1 MPQSSPSAATT
12 ASDMD
17 KNSGSSSSSASSG
30 SSKGQQPPRSASAGP
45 AGESKPKSDGKNSS
59 GSKRYNRKREPSYP
73 KNESFSNQSRRSNSQ
88 KSKTFN
94 KMPPQRGGGSSKLFS
109 SSFNGGRRDEV
120 AEAQRAE
127 FSPAQFSGPKKIN
140 LNHLLNFTFEPRG
153 HAGHF
158 EGSGH
163 GSWGKRN
170 KWGHKP
176 FNKELFLQANC
187 QFVVS
192 EEQDY
197 TAHFADP
204 DTLVNWDFV
213 EQVRIC
219 SHEVPSC
226 PICLYPPTAAKI
238 TRCGHIFCW
247 ACILHYLSLSEKTW
261 SKCPIC
267 YSSVHK
273 KDLKSVVAT
282 ESRQYVVGD
291 TITMQ
296 LMKREK
302 GVLVAL
308 PKSKWMNVDHPIRLG
323 DEQHSQYS
331 KLLLASKEQVLQR
344 VVLEEKVALEQ
355 QLAEEKHTPES
366 CFIEAAIQEL
376 KTREEALSGLA
387 ESRGEVTG
395 VMAAL
400 EQLVLMAPLAKE
412 SAFQARKSLFQQGVL
427 EYLSA
432 FDEETTEVCSL
443 DSPSRPLALPLVE
456 EEEAV
461 SEPEPEGLTEAC
473 DYSELA
479 DDSLGEGTIC
489 IESSQ
494 QEPITKPGFTHLS
507 SSPCYYFYQAE
518 DGQHMFL
525 HPVNVRCLV
534 REYGSLEQS
543 PEKISATVVEIA
555 GYSMSEDVRQRHRYL
570 SHLPLT
576 CEFSICEL
584 ALQPPLV
591 SKETLEIFSDDIEK
605 RKRQRQKKAR
615 EERRRER
622 RIEMEE
628 NKKQGKNLQQFPAFN
643 SYTCSSNSALG
654 PTSTEGRGA
663 LSLSP
668 LSRSPG
674 SHADFLLTP
683 LSPTAGQ
690 GSPSFCVG
698 SLEEDSP
705 FPSFAQMLRVGKAK
719 ADAWPKTAPKKDE
732 NSLVPPAPVDSDGE
746 SDNSDR
752 VPVPSFQNSFSQAIE
767 AAFMKLDTPATS
779 DPLSEDR
786 GGKKRKKQKQKLL
799 FSTSVVY
806 TK

>member
-1 MPQSSPSAATT
+1 MPQSSPSAAAT

-73 KNESFSNQSRRSNSQ
+73 KNENFINQSRRSTSQ

-94 KMPPQRGGGSSKLFS
+94 KMPPQRGGGSSNKLFS
-109 SSFNGGRRDEV
+109 SSCNGGRRDEV

-153 HAGHF
+153 QAGHF

-192 EEQDY
+192 EDQDY
-197 TAHFADP
+197 AVHFADP

-282 ESRQYVVGD
+282 ESHQYVVGD

-308 PKSKWMNVDHPIRLG
+308 PKSKWMNVEHPIHLG

-331 KLLLASKEQVLQR
+331 KLLLASKEQVLHR
-344 VVLEEKVALEQ
+344 VVQEEKAALEQ

-387 ESRGEVTG
+387 ESRGEVAG
-395 VMAAL
+395 VVAAL

-412 SAFQARKSLFQQGVL
+412 SVFQPRKGML

-443 DSPSRPLALPLVE
+443 GSPPCRLALPLVE
-456 EEEAV
+456 EEEAA
-461 SEPEPEGLTEAC
+461 SEPEPEGLSEAC
-473 DYSELA
+473 EDSGLA
-479 DDSLGEGTIC
+479 EDNLGEGTIC
-489 IESSQ
+489 TESSQ
-494 QEPITKPGFTHLS
+494 QELVTKPSITHLS

-543 PEKISATVVEIA
+543 PEKISATVVEIV

-628 NKKQGKNLQQFPAFN
+628 NKKQGK
-643 SYTCSSNSALG
+643 Y
-654 PTSTEGRGA
+654 
-663 LSLSP
+663 
-668 LSRSPG
+668 
-674 SHADFLLTP
+674 FLLTP
-683 LSPTAGQ
+683 LSSTASQ
-690 GSPSFCVG
+690 GSSSFCVG

-705 FPSFAQMLRVGKAK
+705 FPSFAQMLRIGKAK
-719 ADAWPKTAPKKDE
+719 PDVWPKTAPKKDE
-732 NSLVPPAPVDSDGE
+732 NSLGPPAPVDSDGE

-779 DPLSEDR
+779 DPLSEEK

-799 FSTSVVY
+799 FSTSVVH

>member
-1 MPQSSPSAATT
+1 MLQSSPSAAAT

-30 SSKGQQPPRSASAGP
+30 SSKGQQPTRSASAGP

-73 KNESFSNQSRRSNSQ
+73 KNENFINQSRRSNSQ

-94 KMPPQRGGGSSKLFS
+94 KMPPQRGGGSSNKLFS

-153 HAGHF
+153 QAGHF

-192 EEQDY
+192 EDQDY
-197 TAHFADP
+197 TVHFADP

-282 ESRQYVVGD
+282 ESHQYVVGD

-308 PKSKWMNVDHPIRLG
+308 PKSKWMNVEHPIHLG

-331 KLLLASKEQVLQR
+331 KLLLASKEQVLHR
-344 VVLEEKVALEQ
+344 VVQEEKAALEQ

-387 ESRGEVTG
+387 ESSREVAG
-395 VMAAL
+395 VVAAL

-412 SAFQARKSLFQQGVL
+412 SVFQPRKGML

-443 DSPSRPLALPLVE
+443 GSPPRPLALPLVE

-461 SEPEPEGLTEAC
+461 SEPEPEGSSEAC
-473 DYSELA
+473 EDLELA
-479 DDSLGEGTIC
+479 EDNLGEGTIC
-489 IESSQ
+489 TESSQ
-494 QEPITKPGFTHLS
+494 QEPVTKPSITHLS
-507 SSPCYYFYQAE
+507 SSPCYYFYQDHLSSAE

-628 NKKQGKNLQQFPAFN
+628 NKKQGK
-643 SYTCSSNSALG
+643 Y
-654 PTSTEGRGA
+654 
-663 LSLSP
+663 
-668 LSRSPG
+668 
-674 SHADFLLTP
+674 FLLTP
-683 LSPTAGQ
+683 LSPTASQ
-690 GSPSFCVG
+690 GSSSFCVG

-705 FPSFAQMLRVGKAK
+705 FPSFAQMLRIGKAK
-719 ADAWPKTAPKKDE
+719 ADVWPKTAPKKGE
-732 NSLVPPAPVDSDGE
+732 NSLGPPAPVDSDGE

-779 DPLSEDR
+779 DPLSEEK

-799 FSTSVVY
+799 FSTSVVH

>member
-1 MPQSSPSAATT
+1 MPQSSPNAAAT

-17 KNSGSSSSSASSG
+17 KNSGSNSSSASSG
-30 SSKGQQPPRSASAGP
+30 SSKGQQPPRAASAGP
-45 AGESKPKSDGKNSS
+45 AGESKPKTDGKSS
-59 GSKRYNRKREPSYP
+59 NGSKRYNRKREPSYP
-73 KNESFSNQSRRSNSQ
+73 KNENFSNQSRRSNSQ

-94 KMPPQRGGGSSKLFS
+94 KMPPQRGGGSSKPFS

-153 HAGHF
+153 QAGHF

-163 GSWGKRN
+163 GSWGRRN

-192 EEQDY
+192 EDQDY

-308 PKSKWMNVDHPIRLG
+308 PKSKWMNVDHPIHLG

-331 KLLLASKEQVLQR
+331 KLLLASKEQVLHR
-344 VVLEEKVALEQ
+344 VVLEEKAALER

-387 ESRGEVTG
+387 ESRGEVPG
-395 VMAAL
+395 VVAAL

-412 SAFQARKSLFQQGVL
+412 SVFQPRKGVL

-432 FDEETTEVCSL
+432 FEEETTEVCSL
-443 DSPSRPLALPLVE
+443 GSALPLVE

-461 SEPEPEGLTEAC
+461 SEPETC
-473 DYSELA
+473 DDLELA
-479 DDSLGEGTIC
+479 EDNLGEGTVC
-489 IESSQ
+489 NESSQ
-494 QEPITKPGFTHLS
+494 QEPVTKPGFTHLS

-525 HPVNVRCLV
+525 HPINVRCLV
-534 REYGSLEQS
+534 REYGSLERS

-576 CEFSICEL
+576 CEFSLCEL
-584 ALQPPLV
+584 ALQPPVV
-591 SKETLEIFSDDIEK
+591 SKETLEMFSDDIEK

-628 NKKQGKNLQQFPAFN
+628 NKKQGK
-643 SYTCSSNSALG
+643 Y
-654 PTSTEGRGA
+654 
-663 LSLSP
+663 
-668 LSRSPG
+668 
-674 SHADFLLTP
+674 FLLTP
-683 LSPTAGQ
+683 LSPTASM

-719 ADAWPKTAPKKDE
+719 ADVWPKTAPKKDE
-732 NSLVPPAPVDSDGE
+732 NTLVPPAPVDSDGE

-767 AAFMKLDTPATS
+767 AAFMKLDAPATS
-779 DPLSEDR
+779 DPLSEEK

-799 FSTSVVY
+799 FSTSVVH

>member
-1 MPQSSPSAATT
+1 MPQSSPSAAAT

-30 SSKGQQPPRSASAGP
+30 SSKGQQPTRSASAGP

-73 KNESFSNQSRRSNSQ
+73 KNENFINQSRRSNSQ

-94 KMPPQRGGGSSKLFS
+94 KMPPQRGGGSSNKLFS

-153 HAGHF
+153 QAGHF

-192 EEQDY
+192 EDQDY
-197 TAHFADP
+197 TVHFADP

-282 ESRQYVVGD
+282 ESHQYVVGD

-296 LMKREK
+296 LMKRQK

-308 PKSKWMNVDHPIRLG
+308 PKSKWMNVEHPIHLG

-331 KLLLASKEQVLQR
+331 KLLLASKEQVLHR
-344 VVLEEKVALEQ
+344 VVQEEKAALEQ

-387 ESRGEVTG
+387 ESSGEVAG
-395 VMAAL
+395 VVAAL

-412 SAFQARKSLFQQGVL
+412 SVFQPRKGML

-443 DSPSRPLALPLVE
+443 GSPPCPLALPLVE

-461 SEPEPEGLTEAC
+461 SEPEPEGLSEAC
-473 DYSELA
+473 EDLELA
-479 DDSLGEGTIC
+479 EDNLGEGTIC
-489 IESSQ
+489 TESSQ
-494 QEPITKPGFTHLS
+494 QEPVTKPSITHLS

-628 NKKQGKNLQQFPAFN
+628 NKKQGK
-643 SYTCSSNSALG
+643 Y
-654 PTSTEGRGA
+654 
-663 LSLSP
+663 
-668 LSRSPG
+668 
-674 SHADFLLTP
+674 FLLTP
-683 LSPTAGQ
+683 LSPTASQ
-690 GSPSFCVG
+690 GSSSFCVG

-705 FPSFAQMLRVGKAK
+705 FPSFAQMLRIGKAK
-719 ADAWPKTAPKKDE
+719 ADVWPKTAPKKGE
-732 NSLVPPAPVDSDGE
+732 NSLGPPAPVDSDGE

-779 DPLSEDR
+779 DPLSEEK

-799 FSTSVVY
+799 FSTSVVH

>member
-1 MPQSSPSAATT
+1 MPQSSPNAAAT

-59 GSKRYNRKREPSYP
+59 GSKRFNRKREPSYP
-73 KNESFSNQSRRSNSQ
+73 KNENFSNQSRRSNSQ

-94 KMPPQRGGGSSKLFS
+94 KMPPQRGGGSSKVFS

-153 HAGHF
+153 QAGHF

-192 EEQDY
+192 EDQDY
-197 TAHFADP
+197 TVHFADP

-302 GVLVAL
+302 GVLLAL
-308 PKSKWMNVDHPIRLG
+308 PKSKWMNVDHPIHLG

-331 KLLLASKEQVLQR
+331 KLLLASKEQVLHR
-344 VVLEEKVALEQ
+344 VVQEEKVALEQ

-376 KTREEALSGLA
+376 KTREEALSGLT
-387 ESRGEVTG
+387 ESRREVLG
-395 VMAAL
+395 VVPAL

-412 SAFQARKSLFQQGVL
+412 SVFQPRKGVL

-432 FDEETTEVCSL
+432 FDEMTTEVCSL
-443 DSPSRPLALPLVE
+443 GPPRPLALPLVE

-461 SEPEPEGLTEAC
+461 SEPEPEAR
-473 DYSELA
+473 DDSELA

-489 IESSQ
+489 TESSQ
-494 QEPITKPGFTHLS
+494 QEPVTKPGFTHPS

-543 PEKISATVVEIA
+543 PEKISAVVVEIA

-584 ALQPPLV
+584 ALQPPVV

-628 NKKQGKNLQQFPAFN
+628 NKKQGKYPEVHIPLENLQQFPAFN
-643 SYTCSSNSALG
+643 SYTCTSDSALG
-654 PTSTEGRGA
+654 PTSTEGHGA

-674 SHADFLLTP
+674 SQADFLLTP
-683 LSPTAGQ
+683 LSPTASQ

-719 ADAWPKTAPKKDE
+719 ADVWPKTAPKKE
-732 NSLVPPAPVDSDGE
+732 E
-746 SDNSDR
+746 
-752 VPVPSFQNSFSQAIE
+752 
-767 AAFMKLDTPATS
+767 K
-779 DPLSEDR
+779 

-799 FSTSVVY
+799 FSTSVVH

>member
-1 MPQSSPSAATT
+1 MPQSSPSAAAT

-30 SSKGQQPPRSASAGP
+30 SSKGQQPTRSASAGP

-73 KNESFSNQSRRSNSQ
+73 KNENFINQSRRSNSQ

-94 KMPPQRGGGSSKLFS
+94 KMPPQRGGGSSNKLFS

-153 HAGHF
+153 QAGHF

-192 EEQDY
+192 EDQDY
-197 TAHFADP
+197 TVHFADP

-282 ESRQYVVGD
+282 ESHQYVVGD

-296 LMKREK
+296 LMKRQK

-308 PKSKWMNVDHPIRLG
+308 PKSKWMNVEHPIHLG

-331 KLLLASKEQVLQR
+331 KLLLASKEQVLHR
-344 VVLEEKVALEQ
+344 VVQEEKAALEQ

-387 ESRGEVTG
+387 ESSGEVAG
-395 VMAAL
+395 VVAAL

-412 SAFQARKSLFQQGVL
+412 SVFQPRKGML

-443 DSPSRPLALPLVE
+443 GSPPRPLALPLVE

-461 SEPEPEGLTEAC
+461 SEPEPEGLSEAC
-473 DYSELA
+473 EDLELA
-479 DDSLGEGTIC
+479 EDNLGEGTIC
-489 IESSQ
+489 TESSQ
-494 QEPITKPGFTHLS
+494 QERVTKPSITHLS

-591 SKETLEIFSDDIEK
+591 SKETLGIFSDDIEK

-628 NKKQGKNLQQFPAFN
+628 NKKQGK
-643 SYTCSSNSALG
+643 Y
-654 PTSTEGRGA
+654 
-663 LSLSP
+663 
-668 LSRSPG
+668 
-674 SHADFLLTP
+674 FLLTP
-683 LSPTAGQ
+683 LSPTASQ
-690 GSPSFCVG
+690 GSSSFCVG

-705 FPSFAQMLRVGKAK
+705 FPSFAQMLRIGKAK
-719 ADAWPKTAPKKDE
+719 ADVWPKTAPKKGE
-732 NSLVPPAPVDSDGE
+732 NSLGPPAPVDSDGE

-779 DPLSEDR
+779 DPLSEEK

-799 FSTSVVY
+799 FSTSVVH

>member
-1 MPQSSPSAATT
+1 MPLSSPNAAAT

-17 KNSGSSSSSASSG
+17 KNSGSNSSSACSG

-73 KNESFSNQSRRSNSQ
+73 KNESFSNQSRRSSSQ

-94 KMPPQRGGGSSKLFS
+94 KMPPQRGGGSTKLFS
-109 SSFNGGRRDEV
+109 SSFNGGRRDE
-120 AEAQRAE
+120 
-127 FSPAQFSGPKKIN
+127 
-140 LNHLLNFTFEPRG
+140 
-153 HAGHF
+153 
-158 EGSGH
+158 
-163 GSWGKRN
+163 
-170 KWGHKP
+170 
-176 FNKELFLQANC
+176 
-187 QFVVS
+187 
-192 EEQDY
+192 
-197 TAHFADP
+197 
-204 DTLVNWDFV
+204 
-213 EQVRIC
+213 RIC

-247 ACILHYLSLSEKTW
+247 ACILHYLSLSEKAW

-308 PKSKWMNVDHPIRLG
+308 PKSKWMNVDHPIHLG

-331 KLLLASKEQVLQR
+331 KLLLATKEQVLHR

-355 QLAEEKHTPES
+355 QLAEEKHTSES

-387 ESRGEVTG
+387 GSRGEVTG
-395 VMAAL
+395 DVSAL

-412 SAFQARKSLFQQGVL
+412 SVFQPRKGVL

-432 FDEETTEVCSL
+432 FDEETTKVCSL
-443 DSPSRPLALPLVE
+443 DAPSGPLALPLVE
-456 EEEAV
+456 EEEVV
-461 SEPEPEGLTEAC
+461 SEPEAEGLPGAC
-473 DYSELA
+473 DDLELA
-479 DDSLGEGTIC
+479 NDNLKEGTIC

-534 REYGSLEQS
+534 REYGSLEKS

-584 ALQPPLV
+584 ALQPPVV
-591 SKETLEIFSDDIEK
+591 SKETLEMFSDDIEK

-628 NKKQGKNLQQFPAFN
+628 NKKQGK
-643 SYTCSSNSALG
+643 Y
-654 PTSTEGRGA
+654 
-663 LSLSP
+663 
-668 LSRSPG
+668 
-674 SHADFLLTP
+674 FLLTP
-683 LSPTAGQ
+683 LSPTASQ

-719 ADAWPKTAPKKDE
+719 ADVWPKTAPKKDE

-779 DPLSEDR
+779 DPLSEEK

-799 FSTSVVY
+799 FSTSIVH

>member
-1 MPQSSPSAATT
+1 MPQSSPSAAAT

-59 GSKRYNRKREPSYP
+59 GAKRYNRKREPSYP
-73 KNESFSNQSRRSNSQ
+73 KNENFINQSRRSNSQ

-94 KMPPQRGGGSSKLFS
+94 KMPPQRGGGSSNKLFS

-153 HAGHF
+153 QAGHF

-163 GSWGKRN
+163 GSWGRRN

-192 EEQDY
+192 EDQDY
-197 TAHFADP
+197 TVHFADP

-282 ESRQYVVGD
+282 ESHQYVVGD

-308 PKSKWMNVDHPIRLG
+308 PKSKWMNVEHPIHLG

-331 KLLLASKEQVLQR
+331 KLLLASKEQVLHR
-344 VVLEEKVALEQ
+344 VVQEEKAALEQ

-387 ESRGEVTG
+387 ESRGEVAG
-395 VMAAL
+395 VVAAL

-412 SAFQARKSLFQQGVL
+412 SVFQPRKGML

-432 FDEETTEVCSL
+432 FDEETTGVCSL
-443 DSPSRPLALPLVE
+443 GSPPRPLALPLVE

-461 SEPEPEGLTEAC
+461 SEPEPEGLSEAC
-473 DYSELA
+473 EDSELA
-479 DDSLGEGTIC
+479 EDNLGEGTIC
-489 IESSQ
+489 TESSQ
-494 QEPITKPGFTHLS
+494 QEPVTKPSITRLS

-591 SKETLEIFSDDIEK
+591 SKETLELFSDDIEK

-628 NKKQGKNLQQFPAFN
+628 NKRQGK
-643 SYTCSSNSALG
+643 Y
-654 PTSTEGRGA
+654 
-663 LSLSP
+663 
-668 LSRSPG
+668 
-674 SHADFLLTP
+674 FLLTP
-683 LSPTAGQ
+683 LSPTASQ
-690 GSPSFCVG
+690 GSSSFCVG

-705 FPSFAQMLRVGKAK
+705 FPSFAQMLRIGKAK
-719 ADAWPKTAPKKDE
+719 ADVWPKTAPKKDE
-732 NSLVPPAPVDSDGE
+732 NSLGPPAPVDSDGE

-779 DPLSEDR
+779 DPLSEEK

-799 FSTSVVY
+799 FSTSVVH

>member
-1 MPQSSPSAATT
+1 MPQSSPNAAAT

-45 AGESKPKSDGKNSS
+45 AGESKPKSGVDYIIN
-59 GSKRYNRKREPSYP
+59 P
-73 KNESFSNQSRRSNSQ
+73 K
-88 KSKTFN
+88 
-94 KMPPQRGGGSSKLFS
+94 
-109 SSFNGGRRDEV
+109 V

-153 HAGHF
+153 QAGHF

-192 EEQDY
+192 EDQDY
-197 TAHFADP
+197 TVHFADP

-302 GVLVAL
+302 GVLLAL
-308 PKSKWMNVDHPIRLG
+308 PKSKWMNVDHPIHLG

-331 KLLLASKEQVLQR
+331 KLLLASKEQVLHR
-344 VVLEEKVALEQ
+344 VVQEEKIALEQ

-387 ESRGEVTG
+387 ESRGEVLS
-395 VMAAL
+395 VVPAL

-412 SAFQARKSLFQQGVL
+412 SVFQPRKGVL
-427 EYLSA
+427 DYLSA

-443 DSPSRPLALPLVE
+443 GSPRPLALPLVE

-461 SEPEPEGLTEAC
+461 SEPEPEAC
-473 DYSELA
+473 DDSELA

-489 IESSQ
+489 TESSQ

-507 SSPCYYFYQAE
+507 GSPCYYFYQAE

-543 PEKISATVVEIA
+543 PEKISAVVVEIA

-584 ALQPPLV
+584 ALQPPVV

-628 NKKQGKNLQQFPAFN
+628 NKKQGKYPEVHIPLENLQQFPAFN
-643 SYTCSSNSALG
+643 SYTCTSDSALG
-654 PTSTEGRGA
+654 PTSTEGHGA

-674 SHADFLLTP
+674 SQADFLLTP
-683 LSPTAGQ
+683 LSPTASQ

-719 ADAWPKTAPKKDE
+719 ADVWPKTAPKKDE
-732 NSLVPPAPVDSDGE
+732 NSLVPPVDSDGE

-779 DPLSEDR
+779 DPLSEEK

-799 FSTSVVY
+799 FSTSVVH

>member
-1 MPQSSPSAATT
+1 MLQSSPSAAAT

-30 SSKGQQPPRSASAGP
+30 SSKGQQPTRSASAGP

-73 KNESFSNQSRRSNSQ
+73 KNENFINQSRRSNSQ

-94 KMPPQRGGGSSKLFS
+94 KMPPQRGGGSSNKLFS

-153 HAGHF
+153 QAGHF

-192 EEQDY
+192 EDQDY
-197 TAHFADP
+197 TVHFADP

-282 ESRQYVVGD
+282 ESHQYVVGD

-308 PKSKWMNVDHPIRLG
+308 PKSKWMNVEHPIHLG

-331 KLLLASKEQVLQR
+331 KLLLASKEQVLHR
-344 VVLEEKVALEQ
+344 VVQEEKAALEQ

-387 ESRGEVTG
+387 ESSREVAG
-395 VMAAL
+395 VVAAL

-412 SAFQARKSLFQQGVL
+412 SVFQPRKGML

-443 DSPSRPLALPLVE
+443 GSPPRPLALPLVE

-461 SEPEPEGLTEAC
+461 SEPEPEGSSEAC
-473 DYSELA
+473 EDLELA
-479 DDSLGEGTIC
+479 EDSLGEGTIC
-489 IESSQ
+489 TESSQ
-494 QEPITKPGFTHLS
+494 QEPVTKPSITHLS

-628 NKKQGKNLQQFPAFN
+628 NKKQGK
-643 SYTCSSNSALG
+643 Y
-654 PTSTEGRGA
+654 
-663 LSLSP
+663 
-668 LSRSPG
+668 
-674 SHADFLLTP
+674 FLLTP
-683 LSPTAGQ
+683 LSPTASQ
-690 GSPSFCVG
+690 GSSSFCVG

-705 FPSFAQMLRVGKAK
+705 FPSFAQMLRIGKAK
-719 ADAWPKTAPKKDE
+719 ADVWPKTAPKKGE
-732 NSLVPPAPVDSDGE
+732 NSLGPPAPVDSDGE

-779 DPLSEDR
+779 DPLSEEK

-799 FSTSVVY
+799 FSTSVVH

>member
-1 MPQSSPSAATT
+1 MPQSSPNAAAT

-17 KNSGSSSSSASSG
+17 KNSGSNSSSASSG

-45 AGESKPKSDGKNSS
+45 AGESKPKSDGKNSN

-73 KNESFSNQSRRSNSQ
+73 KNENFSNQSRRSNSQ

-109 SSFNGGRRDEV
+109 SSFNGGRRDELK
-120 AEAQRAE
+120 EE
-127 FSPAQFSGPKKIN
+127 N
-140 LNHLLNFTFEPRG
+140 
-153 HAGHF
+153 
-158 EGSGH
+158 
-163 GSWGKRN
+163 KREKN
-170 KWGHKP
+170 S
-176 FNKELFLQANC
+176 C

-192 EEQDY
+192 EDQDY

-291 TITMQ
+291 NITMQ

-308 PKSKWMNVDHPIRLG
+308 PKSKWMNVDHPIHLG

-412 SAFQARKSLFQQGVL
+412 SVFQPRKGML

-432 FDEETTEVCSL
+432 FNEETTEVCSL
-443 DSPSRPLALPLVE
+443 DSHPLALPLVE
-456 EEEAV
+456 EEEGV
-461 SEPEPEGLTEAC
+461 SEPEPEGLSETC
-473 DYSELA
+473 DDSELA
-479 DDSLGEGTIC
+479 DDSLGERTIC
-489 IESSQ
+489 TEAGQ

-584 ALQPPLV
+584 ALQPPVV

-628 NKKQGKNLQQFPAFN
+628 NKKQGKYPEVHIPLENLQQFPAFN
-643 SYTCSSNSALG
+643 SYTCSSDHALG
-654 PTSTEGRGA
+654 PTSTEGQGA

-674 SHADFLLTP
+674 SHTDFLLTP

-719 ADAWPKTAPKKDE
+719 ADVWPKTAPKKDE

-767 AAFMKLDTPATS
+767 AAFMKLDTPSTS
-779 DPLSEDR
+779 DPLSEEK

-799 FSTSVVY
+799 FSTSVVH

>member
-1 MPQSSPSAATT
+1 MPQSSPNAAAT

-17 KNSGSSSSSASSG
+17 KNSGSNNSSASSG
-30 SSKGQQPPRSASAGP
+30 SSKGNSRP
-45 AGESKPKSDGKNSS
+45 APILILLCFLFSDGKNSN

-73 KNESFSNQSRRSNSQ
+73 KNENFSNQSRRSNAQ

-153 HAGHF
+153 QAGHF

-192 EEQDY
+192 EDQDY

-308 PKSKWMNVDHPIRLG
+308 PKSKWMNVDHPIHLG

-331 KLLLASKEQVLQR
+331 KLLLASKEQVLHR
-344 VVLEEKVALEQ
+344 VVLEEKVALER

-387 ESRGEVTG
+387 ESRKEVPG
-395 VMAAL
+395 VVSAL

-412 SAFQARKSLFQQGVL
+412 PVFRPRKQGVL

-432 FDEETTEVCSL
+432 FDEETVEVCSV
-443 DSPSRPLALPLVE
+443 DSPRPLALPLVE
-456 EEEAV
+456 EEEVV
-461 SEPEPEGLTEAC
+461 SEPEPE
-473 DYSELA
+473 A
-479 DDSLGEGTIC
+479 DDNLGEGTIC
-489 IESSQ
+489 IETSQ
-494 QEPITKPGFTHLS
+494 QEPVTKPGFTHLS

-525 HPVNVRCLV
+525 HPINVRCLV

-576 CEFSICEL
+576 CEFSLCEL
-584 ALQPPLV
+584 ALQPPVV
-591 SKETLEIFSDDIEK
+591 SKETLEMFSDDIEK

-628 NKKQGKNLQQFPAFN
+628 NKKQGKYPEVHIPLENLQQFPAFN
-643 SYTCSSNSALG
+643 SYTCSSDSALG
-654 PTSTEGRGA
+654 PTSTEGHGS
-663 LSLSP
+663 LSLST

-683 LSPTAGQ
+683 LSPTASQ

-719 ADAWPKTAPKKDE
+719 ADVWPKTALKKDE

-779 DPLSEDR
+779 DPLSEEK

-799 FSTSVVY
+799 FSTSVVH

>member
-1 MPQSSPSAATT
+1 MPQSSPSAAAT

-59 GSKRYNRKREPSYP
+59 GSKRFNRKREPSYP
-73 KNESFSNQSRRSNSQ
+73 KNENFSNQARRSNSQ

-94 KMPPQRGGGSSKLFS
+94 KMPPQRGGGSSKVFS

-153 HAGHF
+153 QAGHF
-158 EGSGH
+158 ESSGH

-192 EEQDY
+192 EDQDY
-197 TAHFADP
+197 TVHFADP
-204 DTLVNWDFV
+204 DILVNWDFV

-302 GVLVAL
+302 GVLLAL
-308 PKSKWMNVDHPIRLG
+308 PKSKWMNVDHPIHLG

-331 KLLLASKEQVLQR
+331 KLLLASKEQVLRR
-344 VVLEEKVALEQ
+344 VVREEKVALEQ

-376 KTREEALSGLA
+376 KTREEALSGLT
-387 ESRGEVTG
+387 ESGREVPG
-395 VMAAL
+395 VVPAL

-412 SAFQARKSLFQQGVL
+412 SAFQPRKGVL

-443 DSPSRPLALPLVE
+443 GSPRPLALPLVE

-461 SEPEPEGLTEAC
+461 SDPEPEAC
-473 DYSELA
+473 DDSELA

-489 IESSQ
+489 PESSQ

-543 PEKISATVVEIA
+543 PEKISAVVVEIA

-584 ALQPPLV
+584 ALQPPVV
-591 SKETLEIFSDDIEK
+591 SKETLEIFSDPEVHIPLE
-605 RKRQRQKKAR
+605 
-615 EERRRER
+615 
-622 RIEMEE
+622 
-628 NKKQGKNLQQFPAFN
+628 NLQQFPAFN
-643 SYTCSSNSALG
+643 SYTCTSGSALG
-654 PTSTEGRGA
+654 PTSTEGHGA

-674 SHADFLLTP
+674 SQADFLLTP
-683 LSPTAGQ
+683 LSPTASQ

-719 ADAWPKTAPKKDE
+719 ADVWPKTAPKKDE

-779 DPLSEDR
+779 DPLS
-786 GGKKRKKQKQKLL
+786 GKGKEMECSVQGCHSHLDPVVDIPNEAL
-799 FSTSVVY
+799 FSEPVGSHAVVS
-806 TK
+806 

>member
-1 MPQSSPSAATT
+1 MPQSSPNAAAT

-17 KNSGSSSSSASSG
+17 KNSGSNSSSASSG
-30 SSKGQQPPRSASAGP
+30 SSKGQQPPRAASAGP
-45 AGESKPKSDGKNSS
+45 AGESKPKTDGKSS
-59 GSKRYNRKREPSYP
+59 NGSKRYNRKREPSYP
-73 KNESFSNQSRRSNSQ
+73 KNENFSNQSRRSNSQ

-94 KMPPQRGGGSSKLFS
+94 KMPPQRGGGSSKPFS

-153 HAGHF
+153 QAGHF

-163 GSWGKRN
+163 GSWGRRN

-192 EEQDY
+192 EDQDY

-308 PKSKWMNVDHPIRLG
+308 PKSKWMNVDHPIHLG

-331 KLLLASKEQVLQR
+331 KLLLASKEQVLHR
-344 VVLEEKVALEQ
+344 VVLEEKAALER

-387 ESRGEVTG
+387 ESRGEVPG
-395 VMAAL
+395 VVAAL

-412 SAFQARKSLFQQGVL
+412 SVFQPRKGVL

-432 FDEETTEVCSL
+432 FEEETTEVCSL
-443 DSPSRPLALPLVE
+443 GSALPLVE

-461 SEPEPEGLTEAC
+461 SEPEPEAE
-473 DYSELA
+473 DN
-479 DDSLGEGTIC
+479 LGEGTVC
-489 IESSQ
+489 NESSQ
-494 QEPITKPGFTHLS
+494 QEPVTKPGFTHLS

-525 HPVNVRCLV
+525 HPINVRCLV
-534 REYGSLEQS
+534 REYGSLERS

-576 CEFSICEL
+576 CEFSLCEL
-584 ALQPPLV
+584 ALQPPVV
-591 SKETLEIFSDDIEK
+591 SKETLEMFSDDIEK

-628 NKKQGKNLQQFPAFN
+628 NKKQGKCKCVALIPLVPALN
-643 SYTCSSNSALG
+643 YKSALSK
-654 PTSTEGRGA
+654 STQTINM
-663 LSLSP
+663 P
-668 LSRSPG
+668 I
-674 SHADFLLTP
+674 
-683 LSPTAGQ
+683 
-690 GSPSFCVG
+690 
-698 SLEEDSP
+698 
-705 FPSFAQMLRVGKAK
+705 MLRVGKAK
-719 ADAWPKTAPKKDE
+719 ADVWPKTAPKKDE
-732 NSLVPPAPVDSDGE
+732 NTLVPPAPVDSDGE

-767 AAFMKLDTPATS
+767 AAFMKLDAPATS
-779 DPLSEDR
+779 DPLSEEK

-799 FSTSVVY
+799 FSTSVVH